1 MRAREFIREDV
12 SLQTAVADALPAT
25 YAIPKLQNQDPYLQ
39 YRFGVALAATK
50 PKIHRPEAVGEPP
63 MQHMEP
69 RSAWGENMVVVS
81 FDPKIN
87 DWIDAAL
94 AEVGLNSS
102 DKKLLSTPTSDEPK
116 TTQTASPVK
125 PFAGYP
131 R

>member
-1 MRAREFIREDV
+1 MRAKEFIREDV
-12 SLQTAVADALPAT
+12 GLQTSVAAALPAT

-50 PKIHRPEAVGEPP
+50 SRIHHPPHPSEPP
-63 MQHMEP
+63 EHEMQP

-81 FDPKIN
+81 FDPKIG

-94 AEVGLNSS
+94 HEVGLSSS
-102 DKKLLSTPTSDEPK
+102 DKELLSTPTSDEPA
-116 TTQTASPVK
+116 TTQVISPVK